1 MLYIAE
7 SPASPDPEPEPLFT
21 VLQPTP
27 EPLFTVVYPTPE
39 PPTVTVLQPTPEPP
53 TVLQPTPEPPTV
65 LQPTLEP
72 PTVLQPTPELEPEL
86 TMATPLLMTV
96 LDNPLGSLPAAE
108 ALPQAT
114 TTNSPLVPENGKYF
128 SN

>member
-21 VLQPTP
+21 VVHPTP
-27 EPLFTVVYPTPE
+27 EPLFTVVH
-39 PPTVTVLQPTPEPP
+39 PTPEPP
-53 TVLQPTPEPPTV
+53 TVLQSTLEPPTV

-72 PTVLQPTPELEPEL
+72 PTVLQLTPEPEP
-86 TMATPLLMTV
+86 TMATSLLRTV
-96 LDNPLGSLPAAE
+96 FDNPLGSLPAAE

-114 TTNSPLVPENGKYF
+114 TSDSPLVPENGKYF